1 MDIVDTFNH
10 LIPSDQLDD
19 TLLLG
24 PNLDSE
30 VSDEFGTGH
39 NLLEDSLKNM
49 LSDKDPML
57 GSAST
62 QFHLLDNDDANF
74 QIADSTAVGLDM
86 MSEGGIKAS
95 GHGATEDDLM
105 LLNKNQRGR
114 AKPALGSP
122 RKSPRLMAQEPV
134 RSLRQSTLARRSGPT
149 DTSAVKKSPAKSG
162 QGRRGGSKQLQE
174 QPQEHAGAD
183 MGSEEEKEKAE
194 LARCSGSSG
203 EPKLPSSAVATAETS
218 AVTAEGDASSSSE
231 TGEPAEPPQDSS
243 AGDTDGAQP
252 LKDAEETLCQITSA
266 ESGEQDK
273 PRAAPGCGRESG
285 AGFSA
290 APENVASEADIGV
303 ASELGP
309 CVNPNEVQE
318 GPHVLVSTSKVADWA
333 PRDSGGAKR
342 AETEP
347 KNKDQI
353 AQQRLEASSGRK
365 IQQRRAQDGSEA
377 PHLAEPTKAMGPSA
391 PKSKIGQQPLRK
403 WDQKVA
409 VRRQL
414 KSKQV
419 RSVMEQR
426 KQLLPNVQGER
437 IRPEVVPQ
445 KKTRSDFQNFL
456 GLKRKQSLTAGK
468 GKVDE
473 LKRNFPPK
481 IQKTQH
487 NQDVKTGNVHIPGP
501 QKPAPL
507 FSKSSKS
514 PEVVRS
520 STNRASSSRGGQ
532 EKPKSQHAGMQAGVG
547 KPFHSQVGLKPQNP
561 HIVVGNIS
569 SYVPV
574 DGFDDDDRDKPKVKR
589 AEKGLHRQRR
599 SSRSLS
605 LDEPPLFIPDN
616 APAVKK
622 EGPEDDSTD
631 SEALWDPSKHCGLCK
646 KPHNNRFMVGCG
658 RCDDWFHGECVGLDL
673 AKAQQMEQEDQ
684 EYVCLKCCAEED
696 RKAQGGEQQRP
707 PEGQLQESRP
717 AARAERQGHTLPLPA
732 PLSAPAGGHPHSE
745 LQDAAS
751 PPDDRKHRVRIF
763 RKDSVER
770 RQSEQKDVEHKR
782 LHSSLDHKPG
792 QAIGVKQG
800 DSRTH
805 VDTVQKSG
813 MHEKLD
819 MKKAKVEKVPV
830 TSPTASKKPSVE
842 QIRKNVRDSLKDI
855 LVKRLSES
863 DMKVSA
869 ERAARVALKT
879 EKELFAFFRDTDSKY
894 KSKYRSLMFN
904 LKDAKNNVLF
914 KRVLKGEITPDH
926 LIRMSPEELASKELA
941 AWRQRENRH
950 TIEMIEK
957 EQREAERRPITK
969 ITHKGEIEIEN
980 QEPVKEPEA
989 MEVEPEPVPKPAEEP
1004 VDVPEEEESEI
1015 SKDTTSQHKRHLFDL
1030 NCKIC
1035 TGRMAP
1041 PVEDA
1046 STKVVKVATTVIRRQ
1061 SSAEGETPVETTT
1074 SAQPDTLAFGDLE
1087 ENKSL
1092 TSRVSFSSEGR
1103 SEAPSSGEDEATFL
1117 SRLESLWKGFINMP
1131 SVAKFVTK
1139 AYPVSGIL
1147 DHLTE
1152 DLPDSIQVGGR
1163 ISPQTVWDYVE
1174 KIRASGTKEVCLI
1187 RFSPGTEEDE
1197 ISYTLLYAYF
1207 SSRKRYGVVAN
1218 NMKQVKDM
1226 YLIPLGSSEKIPHH
1240 LVPFDGP
1247 GLEAKRPNLLLG
1259 LIIRQRV
1266 KRDFGVVLPVD
1277 VSESSSSRFLPEKRT
1292 KVDLPNES
1300 EDGPDEQNDFFNPL
1314 KVVAPKH
1321 LGKAQQSG
1329 QDEAEDE
1336 KQQHE
1341 EAPIV
1346 VESNVQEPPKPLR
1359 FLPGVLVGWDN
1370 QPSTLDLASKPLP
1383 MDIIQSLL
1391 GTTEKAPEKET
1402 TGDGVSSENIASKNP
1417 SSNGPKLD
1425 RFIVKKKEAKIVTI
1439 EQQSNPNDKCTAND
1453 SSGVEPS
1460 SGPSPVSLKDKP
1472 PDVSTEA
1479 FLANLPT
1486 AQAGKEE
1493 DTLSENKVENKV
1505 FAQKEELH
1513 KAQLKSEGS
1522 SATEKIGNISSV
1534 SPAVSSASAEEQQPT
1549 VSKSSVFSGSVKDP
1563 RQTVGRILKSSPA
1576 PYLSQKQSFNDDD
1589 GHRNAQEKEVSFKAE
1604 NVHSGSIGNPIPRE
1618 HTPVFNVP
1626 VLNTDIQCSSARA
1639 VGTPQGYSYQ
1649 QALTRQEEVQNISTA
1664 PSFAKGADLNMPV
1677 QGHPQGPPVGVFPQG
1692 GPAPPPSSFPPL
1704 HASGPEFQYHSIPA
1718 PGFPGQNN
1726 SVPQFQPQ
1734 LQPMPP
1740 NFSFPRA
1747 APPMFHQPEP
1757 EGPSHGASWP
1767 RAGPPL
1773 PGFPPR
1779 HLLPGPA
1786 PPYEPARYV
1795 GSGKPLP
1802 SKEDKGPER
1811 RYSDHWDRQPHYSD
1825 DAYKRDHGSQ
1835 QGRQRFYSESHHERK
1850 GREHERD
1857 RGKHWEH
1864 HSEQCGHRERSHSRE
1879 EKSREHHRSHEERHR
1894 DRHPSHGAE
1903 HGRAE
1908 RHRDRQQS
1916 GERGGRHDADR
1927 EKNRER
1933 DRHKKDYECEKGVKS
1948 PKEKSKDDKHL

>member
-74 QIADSTAVGLDM
+74 QIADSTVDFVFSGLKSKESCTILKVKSSVGLDM

-149 DTSAVKKSPAKSG
+149 DTSAVKKPPAKSG

-183 MGSEEEKEKAE
+183 MGSEEGKEKAE

-203 EPKLPSSAVATAETS
+203 KPSSAVATAETS
-218 AVTAEGDASSSSE
+218 TVTAEGDASSSSE
-231 TGEPAEPPQDSS
+231 TGEPAKPRFME
-243 AGDTDGAQP
+243 ADGAQP

-266 ESGEQDK
+266 AESGEQDK
-273 PRAAPGCGRESG
+273 PQAAPGCGRESG

-318 GPHVLVSTSKVADWA
+318 GPHVLVSTSKVADWT

-353 AQQRLEASSGRK
+353 AQQKLEASSGRK
-365 IQQRRAQDGSEA
+365 IQQRRGQDGSEA
-377 PHLAEPTKAMGPSA
+377 THLAEPTKAMGPSS
-391 PKSKIGQQPLRK
+391 PKNKIGQQPLRK

-426 KQLLPNVQGER
+426 KQLLPNVQGEK
-437 IRPEVVPQ
+437 IRPATVPQ
-445 KKTRSDFQNFL
+445 KKTRSDVQNFL

-520 STNRASSSRGGQ
+520 SANRASSSRGGQ
-532 EKPKSQHAGMQAGVG
+532 EKSKSQHAGMQAGVG

-696 RKAQGGEQQRP
+696 RKVQGGEQQRP
-707 PEGQLQESRP
+707 PEGQLQESKP
-717 AARAERQGHTLPLPA
+717 AARAERQGHTLPPPA
-732 PLSAPAGGHPHSE
+732 PAPAGGHPHSE

-751 PPDDRKHRVRIF
+751 PPDDRRHRVRIF

-805 VDTVQKSG
+805 VETVQKSG
-813 MHEKLD
+813 LHEKLD
-819 MKKAKVEKVPV
+819 MKRAKVEKVPV

-863 DMKVSA
+863 DMKISA

-1061 SSAEGETPVETTT
+1061 SSAEGEAPVETTA

-1292 KVDLPNES
+1292 KVDLSNES

-1321 LGKAQQSG
+1321 LGKPQQSG

-1402 TGDGVSSENIASKNP
+1402 TGDGASSENIASKNP

-1425 RFIVKKKEAKIVTI
+1425 RFIVKKKEAKIVTT

-1453 SSGVEPS
+1453 SSDVEPS

-1493 DTLSENKVENKV
+1493 DTLSENKVD
-1505 FAQKEELH
+1505 AQKEELH

-1534 SPAVSSASAEEQQPT
+1534 SPAVSCASAEEQQPT

-1589 GHRNAQEKEVSFKAE
+1589 AHRNAQEKEVSFKAE
-1604 NVHSGSIGNPIPRE
+1604 NVHSVSI
-1618 HTPVFNVP
+1618 
-1626 VLNTDIQCSSARA
+1626 
-1639 VGTPQGYSYQ
+1639 
-1649 QALTRQEEVQNISTA
+1649 
-1664 PSFAKGADLNMPV
+1664 
-1677 QGHPQGPPVGVFPQG
+1677 GVFPQG

-1726 SVPQFQPQ
+1726 AVPQFQPQ

-1757 EGPSHGASWP
+1757 EGPSHAAPWP
-1767 RAGPPL
+1767 GAGPPL

-1786 PPYEPARYV
+1786 PPYEPPRYG

-1802 SKEDKGPER
+1802 SKEDKVPER

-1864 HSEQCGHRERSHSRE
+1864 HSEQGGHRERSHSRE
-1879 EKSREHHRSHEERHR
+1879 EKSRERHRSHEERHR

-1903 HGRAE
+1903 HGRGE